1 MSYGPLFYHR
11 WRLSGG
17 AMSRKTLVRLI
28 GVGGAALMG
37 LSVWT
42 GAVGVFAGGLA
53 VFGGLSALGAPLW
66 ERLLRRVWAGRLHTL
81 LEAYRRGTPD

>member
-1 MSYGPLFYHR
+1 MSYGPLFRHR
-11 WRLSGG
+11 WRLGTN
-17 AMSRKTLVRLI
+17 APSRKPLVRLV

-53 VFGGLSALGAPLW
+53 VLGGLSAVGAPLW
-66 ERLLRRVWAGRLHTL
+66 ERLLRRLWAGRLHTL
-81 LEAYRRGTPD
+81 MEAYRRGTPD